1 MENNRLDW
9 VVVVV
14 GSKRSKERNQS
25 VVKIF
30 TN

>member
-9 VVVVV
+9 VVVV